1 MVRRFN
7 LGDVLLVRRLQ
18 GQGVCFDLETALLWA
33 PAPLSM
39 ALLECLS
46 LNQGR
51 CSTFVETNPPPDR
64 LARGFVQAWDR
75 ADGLACDVVFI
86 SPSLDGSPATAH
98 LWHDL
103 LEHLSLVKGDFGL
116 QRIFAK
122 VSEDTGAR
130 EIFRQIGFT
139 AYARQA
145 VFRLERLPSSS
156 GPPEGLLLRPLEE
169 RDALGLQRLHSSITP
184 RPVQQAEGGAQGARD
199 LDRLLPWWKA
209 REVREYILADDGE
222 IQAHLC
228 IVIGE
233 QGYWLRIVLRPAV
246 SDQVDRVLSEALLM
260 LSAYPERPVYCGV
273 REYEAGLQ
281 GGLEELGFETVTSEL
296 LMVKHITVR
305 AKVPVDK
312 LSPAFEKG
320 VETAAPISRSDSCEN
335 AL

>member
-18 GQGVCFDLETALLWA
+18 GQGACFDLETAVLWSL
-33 PAPLSM
+33 APLSM
-39 ALLECLS
+39 ALLEYIS

-51 CSTFVETNPPPDR
+51 CSTFVQTNPSPDGP
-64 LARGFVQAWDR
+64 ARGFVQAWNR

-86 SPSLDGSPATAH
+86 APSLDGSPTTAQ
-98 LWHDL
+98 LWYDL
-103 LEHLSLVKGDFGL
+103 LEHLSRVKGDLGL

-122 VSEDTGAR
+122 VSEDAGVT

-139 AYARQA
+139 AYARQQ
-145 VFRLERLPSSS
+145 VFRLGRLPSSPGS
-156 GPPEGLLLRPLEE
+156 PGGLPLRPREE
-169 RDALGLQRLHSSITP
+169 RDAMGLQRLHSSITP

-199 LDRLLPWWKA
+199 LDRLLPWW
-209 REVREYILADDGE
+209 RPPEVKEYVWADEGG
-222 IQAHLC
+222 IHAH
-228 IVIGE
+228 
-233 QGYWLRIVLRPAV
+233 LRIVMGKEGSWLKITVAPAILE
-246 SDQVDRVLSEALLM
+246 QADRVLSEALLM
-260 LSAYPERPVYCGV
+260 LSGYPERPVYCSV
-273 REYEAGLQ
+273 REYEAGLR
-281 GGLEELGFETVTSEL
+281 GRLEELDFETVTSEL

-320 VETAAPISRSDSCEN
+320 VETAAPISRSDSYEN